1 MSKTIG
7 LIVEGKSDSDVVR
20 AIMQKIVLPKR
31 FKILPIHAGGCG
43 KIKSK
48 CRGWAENLRSRG
60 CSALILVQDLDNKSP
75 LSLSKELE
83 DSLKPSPLSPHAII
97 IPAQMIEAWLLS
109 DGVALQNIFDL
120 PTAPETLN
128 PESIFDPKAKL
139 RDIVFISSG
148 KRRRYINTI
157 HNARIASAL
166 NIQKLQ
172 ACPSFR
178 PFEQFI
184 QGLFP

>member
-1 MSKTIG
+1 MSKAIG
-7 LIVEGKSDSDVVR
+7 LIVEGKSDSDVVK
-20 AIMQKIVLPKR
+20 AIMQKIVLPKH
-31 FKILPIHAGGCG
+31 FKILSVHAGGCG

-48 CRGWAENLRSRG
+48 CRGWAENLRRRG
-60 CSALILVQDLDNKSP
+60 CKALFLIQDLDNKDSRA
-75 LSLSKELE
+75 LSKQLE
-83 DSLKPSPLSPHAII
+83 DSLDPSPISPHAII
-97 IPAQMIEAWLLS
+97 IPTQMIEAWLLS
-109 DGVALQNIFDL
+109 DGAALQYVFDL

-166 NIQKLQ
+166 NINKVRN
-172 ACPSFR
+172 CHSFK
-178 PFEQFI
+178 PFEQFV
-184 QGLFP
+184 QSLFP